1 MAPPI
6 LLLVAAALAAPTRAE
21 RQTVTI
27 GVQLPLTGERA
38 PVGRIIKNAV
48 EMAIER
54 VSAEGGPALA
64 AVFEDD
70 RDQEAGAVAAVRR
83 LVVDRKAPAIV
94 GELFSPFVLASRP
107 IFEENKVP

>member
-1 MAPPI
+1 MAPFI
-6 LLLVAAALAAPTRAE
+6 LALVAASFAAPVE

-48 EMAIER
+48 EMAIDR
-54 VSAEGGPALA
+54 VGKEGGPALV

-70 RDQEAGAVAAVRR
+70 HDQKPGAVEAVRR
-83 LVVDRKAPAIV
+83 LVVDDKVAAVV
-94 GELFSPFVLASRP
+94 GELFSPLVLASRP
-107 IFEENKVP
+107 LVEE